1 MYAKRSVSTR
11 IAKYLF
17 VVIIFMGIISSL
29 SLIVMASNKSDAE
42 AINIS
47 GSLRMQSYRLLTEME
62 RSLDTVEQNLVR
74 YQRSLNADALLT
86 VQKSAFCT
94 FRGERVLSR
103 NPKTLGG
110 DVRFARSHQIEK
122 YHAELKKLCTR
133 CR

>member
-62 RSLDTVEQNLVR
+62 RSPNTVEQNLVR
-74 YQRSLNADALLT
+74 YQASLNANVLLT
-86 VQKSAFCT
+86 VQNQLFAPSGMKASYQKSFND
-94 FRGERVLSR
+94 G
-103 NPKTLGG
+103 
-110 DVRFARSHQIEK
+110 Q
-122 YHAELKKLCTR
+122 
-133 CR
+133 

>member
-62 RSLDTVEQNLVR
+62 RSPDTVEQNLVR
-74 YQRSLNADALLT
+74 YQRSLNAEALLS
-86 VQKSAFCT
+86 VSSWICLNCPICT
-94 FRGERVLSR
+94 CILALVMSSNGFTTSR
-103 NPKTLGG
+103 
-110 DVRFARSHQIEK
+110 FIYQI
-122 YHAELKKLCTR
+122 T
-133 CR
+133 

>member
-62 RSLDTVEQNLVR
+62 RFAGYGRTEF
-74 YQRSLNADALLT
+74 
-86 VQKSAFCT
+86 SA
-94 FRGERVLSR
+94 
-103 NPKTLGG
+103 
-110 DVRFARSHQIEK
+110 
-122 YHAELKKLCTR
+122 YHAVSMPMPC
-133 CR
+133 